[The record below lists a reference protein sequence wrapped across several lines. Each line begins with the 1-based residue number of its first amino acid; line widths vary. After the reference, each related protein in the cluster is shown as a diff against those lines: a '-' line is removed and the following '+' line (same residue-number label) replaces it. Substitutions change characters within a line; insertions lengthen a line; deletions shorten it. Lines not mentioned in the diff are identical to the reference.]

1 MKLAIIV
8 PCYNEEE
15 VLPETT
21 EQLTRV
27 LANLKSRGSIDD
39 GLVLYVDD
47 GSRDRTWELI
57 EAYSA
62 EKQDVAG
69 VKLAH
74 NAGHQQALWAG
85 LEWAAANA
93 DALLTAYYPG
103 QEGGT
108 AVADVLFGDYN
119 PAGRL
124 PISVAANVGQLPVYY
139 NKRAPKPHNYVEM
152 SAAPLYAFGYG
163 LSYTQFA
170 YSNLAIAKKGDA
182 YSVTFDVKN
191 VGERDGEEVAQ
202 LYIHDQV
209 ASVSQP
215 LLQLKKFDRLSIAK
229 GETRKVEFI
238 LTAEDLAIIDRNMKS
253 VVEPGDFDI
262 MVGGSSDNLPLRGV
276 LTVE

>member
-1 MKLAIIV
+1 MELLQSLRKTGKPMVVIYIEGR
-8 PCYNEEE
+8 PMD
-15 VLPETT
+15 
-21 EQLTRV
+21 
-27 LANLKSRGSIDD
+27 KS
-39 GLVLYVDD
+39 
-47 GSRDRTWELI
+47 
-57 EAYSA
+57 
-62 EKQDVAG
+62 
-69 VKLAH
+69 
-74 NAGHQQALWAG
+74 
-85 LEWAAANA
+85 WAAANA

-182 YSVTFDVKN
+182 YSVTFDIKN

>member
-1 MKLAIIV
+1 M
-8 PCYNEEE
+8 
-15 VLPETT
+15 
-21 EQLTRV
+21 
-27 LANLKSRGSIDD
+27 
-39 GLVLYVDD
+39 
-47 GSRDRTWELI
+47 
-57 EAYSA
+57 
-62 EKQDVAG
+62 
-69 VKLAH
+69 
-74 NAGHQQALWAG
+74 
-85 LEWAAANA
+85 
-93 DALLTAYYPG
+93 
-103 QEGGT
+103 
-108 AVADVLFGDYN
+108 
-119 PAGRL
+119 
-124 PISVAANVGQLPVYY
+124 GQLPVYY

-182 YSVTFDVKN
+182 YSVTFDIKN

>member
-1 MKLAIIV
+1 M
-8 PCYNEEE
+8 
-15 VLPETT
+15 
-21 EQLTRV
+21 
-27 LANLKSRGSIDD
+27 
-39 GLVLYVDD
+39 
-47 GSRDRTWELI
+47 
-57 EAYSA
+57 
-62 EKQDVAG
+62 
-69 VKLAH
+69 
-74 NAGHQQALWAG
+74 
-85 LEWAAANA
+85 
-93 DALLTAYYPG
+93 
-103 QEGGT
+103 
-108 AVADVLFGDYN
+108 ADVICGDYN

-124 PISVAANVGQLPVYY
+124 PISVAAHVGQLPVYY

-182 YSVTFDVKN
+182 YSVTFDIKN

-238 LTAEDLAIIDRNMKS
+238 LTPEDLAIIDRNMKS